1 MATQQ
6 IGYYGTAYYFI
17 RAGED
22 IQDAKKTGRDK
33 YP

>member
-6 IGYYGTAYYFI
+6 IGYYDTAYYFI

-22 IQDAKKTGRDK
+22 IQDAKNRQG
-33 YP
+33 